1 MKKALLLSVVA
12 STMMMAGGDIAP
24 VVDEPVM
31 VVEDNGFYLGLGYGF
46 MNVTVD
52 DAITGTNNFDEDFSS
67 VMLQAG
73 YKFNSYFAVEG
84 RYWFG
89 LDDVTKTS
97 GTYSET
103 VDAPDAWGIYAKPM
117 FPVTE
122 DLDIYG
128 LVGYASADIDY
139 SDSTGYSGSD
149 NYDGFSWGLGL
160 SYAITDSFTVFADYV
175 ALTDETIEFA
185 DINIETYN
193 VGVTYNF

>member
-52 DAITGTNNFDEDFSS
+52 DAITGTNYFDEDFSS

-89 LDDVTKTS
+89 LDDVDL
-97 GTYSET
+97 GTVGNPDVY
-103 VDAPDAWGIYAKPM
+103 DAPDAWGIYAKPM

-128 LVGYASADIDY
+128 LVGYADVTIEGNNGTPWSKDF
-139 SDSTGYSGSD
+139 
-149 NYDGFSWGLGL
+149 DGFSWGLGL
-160 SYAITDSFTVFADYV
+160 SYDITDSFTVFADYV
-175 ALTDETIEFA
+175 ALADETIAFE

>member
-24 VVDEPVM
+24 VVEEVM

-46 MNVTVD
+46 MNVTRD
-52 DAITGTNNFDEDFSS
+52 SALASTEDGIDEDFSS

-89 LDDVTKTS
+89 LDDVDL
-97 GTYSET
+97 GTVANPDV

-128 LVGYASADIDY
+128 LVGYADVSFEEEDF
-139 SDSTGYSGSD
+139 
-149 NYDGFSWGLGL
+149 DGFSWGLGL
-160 SYAITDSFTVFADYV
+160 SYEITESFAVFADYV
-175 ALTDETIEFA
+175 ALTDETNAFEDF
-185 DINIETYN
+185 NVETYN